1 MNFLYRELLT
11 TASPFVRRCGKPLES
26 FPTSHAPTLVAI
38 SKLRTR
44 RSVSSWMRLNTE
56 PASAANT
63 RAPDFPLYYIS
74 TPAFL
79 ETLP

>member
-11 TASPFVRRCGKPLES
+11 TTSPLVQRCGKPIDS
-26 FPTSHAPTLVAI
+26 FSTRHAL
-38 SKLRTR
+38 
-44 RSVSSWMRLNTE
+44 RLNIE
-56 PASAANT
+56 PASAANK